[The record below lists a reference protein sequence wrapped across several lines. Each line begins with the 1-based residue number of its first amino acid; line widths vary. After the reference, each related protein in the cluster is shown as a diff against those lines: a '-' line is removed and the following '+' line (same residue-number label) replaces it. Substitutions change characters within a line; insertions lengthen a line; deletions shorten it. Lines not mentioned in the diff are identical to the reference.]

1 VSRDAQNLAILI
13 VILMGLIFAAVVL
26 SKTPR
31 EARDWKDHFARTAA
45 FEETAPGQY
54 QLSNLRTYVFD
65 AKGGAAPGWSDA
77 SLDTD
82 NLAEMWFFIEP
93 FPENP
98 LFAHSFL
105 SFVFETEDGARKTVS
120 VSIEARMEKTESYS
134 AIAGVLRNYE
144 LAYVWST
151 EQDILTRIAVGLD
164 HTLFAYKLNLD
175 REQMG
180 RLLAY
185 FARRTNEL
193 KVRPRFYNTLHSNCT
208 NELAKAVNE
217 AFPKALPWHR
227 SWVFTGRS
235 ADWLYR
241 LGFIEDADAGSFDAL
256 TAASDIRELVQTH
269 ADAANFSDAW
279 RGAFSTAAENQGA
292 GEAR

>member
-1 VSRDAQNLAILI
+1 MSRDSQNFAILMA
-13 VILMGLIFAAVVL
+13 ILLGLIFAAVVL

-31 EARDWKDHFARTAA
+31 ETRDWKDQFARTAA
-45 FEETAPGQY
+45 FEDIAPGQY
-54 QLSNLRTYVFD
+54 QLGNLRNYAFD
-65 AKGGAAPGWSDA
+65 ADGGAAPGWSAA
-77 SLDTD
+77 SLDAND
-82 NLAEMWFFIEP
+82 LVEMWFFIEP

-105 SFVFETEDGARKTVS
+105 SFVFEMENGERETVS
-120 VSIEARMEKTESYS
+120 VSIEARMEKTERYS
-134 AIAGVLRNYE
+134 ALAGMLRNYE

-151 EQDILTRIAVGLD
+151 ERDILTRIAVSLD
-164 HTLFAYKLNLD
+164 HTLYAYKLNLD
-175 REQMG
+175 RDQMG
-180 RLLAY
+180 RLLDY

-193 KVRPRFYNTLHSNCT
+193 KERPRFYNTLHSNCT

-241 LGFIEDADAGSFDAL
+241 LGFIEGANARSFGAL
-256 TAASDIRELVQTH
+256 TAASDIRELVHTH
-269 ADAANFSDAW
+269 AEAANFSDAW
-279 RGAFSTAAENQGA
+279 RGAFSPVPENVVA
-292 GEAR
+292 DDTP